1 MTDSKEKKTTSMK
14 DRLSK
19 FLGIPIEEKSGPDL
33 SEIIK
38 VYEQSKEADKKII
51 AELLK
56 TLNKSN
62 PIDVR
67 MATVKDFCAFIRTH
81 RYVIK
86 YTLCFFI
93 QNNAMILFKLL
104 FVLRIALK

>member
-1 MTDSKEKKTTSMK
+1 MAEPKEKKTTSMK

-19 FLGIPIEEKSGPDL
+19 FLGIPVEEKSGPDL
-33 SEIIK
+33 PEIIK

-67 MATVKDFCAFIRTH
+67 MTIVKDFCTFIRTH
-81 RYVIK
+81 RYVI
-86 YTLCFFI
+86 
-93 QNNAMILFKLL
+93 N
-104 FVLRIALK
+104 